1 MSLAGQISAID
12 PNGHDMPHAEGRSGG
27 KQSRHRIDPD
37 LEVAENTWSDEAL
50 YGLLD
55 QWLVPAIVDGI
66 IRDLLNSGGDEVM

>member
-12 PNGHDMPHAEGRSGG
+12 PNGHDRRQAAGRSGD

-37 LEVAENTWSDEAL
+37 LEVAENTWSDDAL
-50 YGLLD
+50 CGLLN
-55 QWLVPAIVDGI
+55 QWLVPAIVNGI